1 MFKAVVVLGQEKH
14 KLIFFYLYSCY
25 AVYQKKTDYNMVY
38 FTRIDRRDGVDIG
51 YNGTALEPLN
61 RVGCV
66 GKAGID
72 KNFTLEQLM
81 LLAHE
86 IGANIIVKSGKNA
99 KWYLKRCN
107 PSDIE
112 ASIQKQKWRNGT
124 KRCTMWIITQLAQ
137 LPSVLI

>member
-1 MFKAVVVLGQEKH
+1 
-14 KLIFFYLYSCY
+14 
-25 AVYQKKTDYNMVY
+25 MVY
-38 FTRIDRRDGVDIG
+38 FTIVDRRDGVDIG
-51 YNGTALEPLN
+51 YNGSALEPLN

-66 GKAGID
+66 GKAGVD

-137 LPSVLI
+137 LPSVMI